1 LGRGFNSLYFSAARF
16 RLSGMPVC
24 LRCGYDLRATPSDA
38 ACPECGL
45 AAHRSVIEHS
55 HPDDCR
61 PRWVGMIAAASV
73 MLLVSYVGVGFFL
86 IVILTASPLQEV
98 FLNVLFYIL
107 LALAISHAVGNFL
120 IARDDRRGASKGIWR
135 VNRWLLRILPLFPI
149 AGLGMFMYGS
159 RLALQFIFAQT
170 PPWIDEAI
178 DLSYWLILSVALCPA
193 VTFFRLRWLALRL
206 SRPKLA
212 EHVTIVAVG
221 CTASLAL
228 LIVCVLFEWGDVRH
242 ADISFFLLMVLPA
255 ALVALFDLWATLLL
269 FVVSRRFLQS
279 AREARARW
287 NLADASRGE
296 L

>member
-1 LGRGFNSLYFSAARF
+1 
-16 RLSGMPVC
+16 MPVC
-24 LRCGYDLRATPSDA
+24 LRCGYDLRATPSEA

-55 HPDDCR
+55 HPDDC
-61 PRWVGMIAAASV
+61 PPGWVGMIGAASV
-73 MLLVSYVGVGFFL
+73 MLLVSYVGFGFFL
-86 IVILTASPLQEV
+86 IAILINSTASASSLDEGI
-98 FLNVLFYIL
+98 LYIL
-107 LALAISHAVGNFL
+107 LVLAISHAVGNFF

-135 VNRWLLRILPLFPI
+135 VNRWLLRIVPLFPI
-149 AGLGMFMYGS
+149 AGLGMFIYGF
-159 RLALQFIFAQT
+159 RFAFWLIYGQT
-170 PPWIDEAI
+170 PSWVDEMN
-178 DLSYWLILSVALCPA
+178 DLSYWLILSVVLCPA

-228 LIVCVLFEWGDVRH
+228 LIVCVFFEWGDIRH

-255 ALVALFDLWATLLL
+255 ALVGLFDLWATLLL

-287 NLADASRGE
+287 KLADASRGE